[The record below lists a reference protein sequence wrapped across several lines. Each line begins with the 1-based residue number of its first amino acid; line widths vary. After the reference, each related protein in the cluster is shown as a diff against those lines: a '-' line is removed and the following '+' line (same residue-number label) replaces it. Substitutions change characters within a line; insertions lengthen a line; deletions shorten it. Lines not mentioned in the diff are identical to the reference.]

1 LCLFRT
7 WKLIKQFQN
16 PLKASSSSSSY
27 SPSFPFDLFG
37 SSLQLLSISDSPSP
51 SSFTSY
57 SLFVGCS
64 GFTPSLSSQNNGAV
78 FLYSVTEIVPP
89 IKPSPSFSP
98 FLLTYQGTISPPP
111 VTTSGGISSTVNTF
125 FGKELFFTSDQKEGF
140 ISAYTEYFSGI
151 VYYYQR
157 IKGNND
163 DGSNYQFVTSFLP
176 VPCSLSSAGVTV
188 GTTST
193 TAAVVA
199 ATIGDYLNDYGSSI
213 AFYETTVTLKRMK
226 TNSLDLAAR
235 PVDVSEGREEEDQEE
250 EKETISVMDVSDSF
264 LPSDTSSSASG
275 TNSSSSSS
283 SNFWFSPSFYPVTPS
298 MISPAK
304 NKGSE
309 KTSAGGLEEE
319 EDDNYD
325 YNDDGDYDED
335 DEDDDD
341 AVISPSSRI
350 ISFNSSLSFFLVGS
364 PGSSLLYVYSNYL
377 SIVKTISC
385 SFLASS
391 SSSDV
396 ESILVSFGLWNVSE
410 LSLLHSHYE
419 KLCVN
424 ASLLL
429 SPSKRYS
436 GIDGPSDSD
445 WILIGRYSKKAVAS
459 YGKTILL
466 SSSDNGK
473 NTKGDLF
480 VADASLLHSY
490 GSTTVTAALKTGL
503 VYHETAFLHHLIINV
518 SSHVSRLLTDYT
530 YFHQNNDGNGDGR
543 GSDNINDNTGSNEQR
558 SFLQDFWSSI
568 ISRNGIILTA
578 TLLPTTLFL
587 GIAFYFTYQRS
598 SNDLRFTKILSPRS
612 HHASPPE
619 EEGESDEARNGIM
632 IKRKKGESTSSE
644 AVEEADVENH
654 NHNRWYK
661 WQQYSYFSLPSSA
674 APSFYAFPSSSWHST
689 TAAPTK
695 REGSNSMIIKDED
708 VIQSIELRQYPPAF
722 LPSSF
727 SSSNTGIASSDNSS
741 IPPGED
747 DRSVD
752 QASQDEEQDEETG
765 HARRFS
771 SSFSSSSLSVAAPQ
785 QAVSSSAVT
794 VSSSFATLWKSWF
807 TTPQELGYE
816 AIMGVSDKKVER
828 VSSSSDKGSVVGMRE
843 NGGSGEAE
851 VTYDIYTAAE
861 GEAIIRN
868 GGSGTICLSD
878 TTTTKGLGEK
888 VVVSPDRGS
897 MKWTTN
903 PLKQKDNRS
912 NNDEGDRVEGIKVAS
927 ISSSSSASPST
938 SSAYNNPFVQ
948 FLKGSNQ
955 LLAST
960 YQKRKSAS
968 SSSSSYREL
977 SNSVNP
983 SEEEDHHNH
992 STVGNPLSSFSS
1004 LLPAHRL
1011 YMRGE
1016 GNDVKTSKEEEGIG
1030 HAYELEEL
1038 KGISF
1043 VNLPS
1048 SVSSSSAA
1056 ISTSSSVVTT
1066 ILEKD
1071 GFYI

>member
-1 LCLFRT
+1 
-7 WKLIKQFQN
+7 
-16 PLKASSSSSSY
+16 
-27 SPSFPFDLFG
+27 LFG
-37 SSLQLLSISDSPSP
+37 SSLQLLSISDSSR
-51 SSFTSY
+51 SSVTSY

-64 GFTPSLSSQNNGAV
+64 GFTPSLSAQNNGAV
-78 FLYSVTEIVPP
+78 FLYSVTEIPP
-89 IKPSPSFSP
+89 PVKPSHSFSP
-98 FLLTYQGTISPPP
+98 LLLTYQGMISPPP
-111 VTTSGGISSTVNTF
+111 VTTSGEISSTVNTF

-140 ISAYTEYFSGI
+140 ISAYTEYLSGI

-157 IKGNND
+157 IRGNSD

-193 TAAVVA
+193 TAAVVEA
-199 ATIGDYLNDYGSSI
+199 AAGDYLNDYGFSI
-213 AFYETTVTLKRMK
+213 AFYQTTVTLKRMK
-226 TNSLDLAAR
+226 RNSLDPAAR
-235 PVDVSEGREEEDQEE
+235 PVDISEGREEEDQEVE
-250 EKETISVMDVSDSF
+250 EMISVMDVSDSF

-275 TNSSSSSS
+275 ANSSSSSS
-283 SNFWFSPSFYPVTPS
+283 SDFWFSPSFYPVTPS

-309 KTSAGGLEEE
+309 KTSADVLEEEE

-325 YNDDGDYDED
+325 HNDDGDYDED
-335 DEDDDD
+335 DEDDDDDD

-377 SIVKTISC
+377 SIVKNVSC

-391 SSSDV
+391 SDV
-396 ESILVSFGLWNVSE
+396 ESVLVSFGLWNVSE

-429 SPSKRYS
+429 SRSTQYS
-436 GIDGPSDSD
+436 GIKGPSDSD

-459 YGKTILL
+459 YGKTILV
-466 SSSDNGK
+466 SSSDNSK

-490 GSTTVTAALKTGL
+490 GSSTATAASKTGL
-503 VYHETAFLHHLIINV
+503 VYHESALLHQLIINV

-530 YFHQNNDGNGDGR
+530 YFHQNNGGNGDGG

-558 SFLQDFWSSI
+558 SFLQNFWSSI
-568 ISRNGIILTA
+568 TSRNGIILTA

-598 SNDLRFTKILSPRS
+598 SNDLRFTKILSPHS
-612 HHASPPE
+612 HHASPLE
-619 EEGESDEARNGIM
+619 EEGESDEARNRRM
-632 IKRKKGESTSSE
+632 IKREKGGSTSSE
-644 AVEEADVENH
+644 AVEEADLENR

-674 APSFYAFPSSSWHST
+674 AASFYTFPSSSWHSA

-695 REGSNSMIIKDED
+695 REDSNSMIIKDED
-708 VIQSIELRQYPPAF
+708 LIQSIELRQYPPAF
-722 LPSSF
+722 LSSSSF

-741 IPPGED
+741 LPPGED

-752 QASQDEEQDEETG
+752 QAYQDEAQDEETG
-765 HARRFS
+765 HSRRFS
-771 SSFSSSSLSVAAPQ
+771 SSSFSSLSVAAPHQ
-785 QAVSSSAVT
+785 VHVSSSAAA

-816 AIMGVSDKKVER
+816 AIMGVSGKKVER
-828 VSSSSDKGSVVGMRE
+828 ASSSSSSSSASTSSSDQGSVFAMRE
-843 NGGSGEAE
+843 NGGSGEEE
-851 VTYDIYTAAE
+851 VTYDIYTTTE
-861 GEAIIRN
+861 GEAIFRN
-868 GGSGTICLSD
+868 GSSGTIRLSD
-878 TTTTKGLGEK
+878 TTTAKGLGEK
-888 VVVSPDRGS
+888 IVVSPDSGS

-903 PLKQKDNRS
+903 PLKQKDSRS
-912 NNDEGDRVEGIKVAS
+912 NNQVVDRVEGIKVAS
-927 ISSSSSASPST
+927 ISSSSSVSSSS

-960 YQKRKSAS
+960 YQKRKAAS
-968 SSSSSYREL
+968 SSSSSYRAL

-992 STVGNPLSSFSS
+992 STVGNSLSSSSS

-1016 GNDVKTSKEEEGIG
+1016 GNDEKTPNEEEGSD
-1030 HAYELEEL
+1030 HAYELKEL
-1038 KGISF
+1038 KGIAF

-1048 SVSSSSAA
+1048 SVSSSSSAA
-1056 ISTSSSVVTT
+1056 ISASSPVVTT
-1066 ILEKD
+1066 VLEKD